1 MMTIES
7 GVAFAI
13 GMFFLALSPGPGLAT
28 IISRVLA
35 SGPVAG
41 LAVTGGL
48 VLGDF
53 VFMAIAMV
61 GMTAIAA
68 ALGPFFALLKY
79 AGAAYLVWLGIS
91 VLRGSAKPLTVKPR
105 AGQGMLKDIGLGLLV
120 TMGNPKPIL
129 FYSALLPTFLD
140 MTRIHLGDFLVL
152 AGIVVVISYVVYGGY
167 ILLAERSR
175 RMLSS
180 SKASKLFK
188 RTTGGLLIGSGIA
201 VAVR

>member
-1 MMTIES
+1 MTIES
-7 GVAFAI
+7 AIAFAI
-13 GMFFLALSPGPGLAT
+13 GMFFLALSPGAGLAA
-28 IISRVLA
+28 IISRALA

-68 ALGPFFALLKY
+68 ALGPLFLFLKY
-79 AGAAYLVWLGIS
+79 AGAAYLVWHGIS
-91 VLRGSAKPLTVKPR
+91 VLRGSARPITVTPR
-105 AGQGMLKDIGLGLLV
+105 AGRGMTKDVGLGLLV
-120 TMGNPKPIL
+120 TLGNPKPIL

-140 MTRIHLGDFLVL
+140 MTRIHLGDFLAL
-152 AGIVVVISYVVYGGY
+152 AAIVVVISYVVYGGY

-180 SKASKLFK
+180 HSASKLFK
-188 RTTGGLLIGSGIA
+188 RATGTLLIGSGIA

>member
-1 MMTIES
+1 MTIES
-7 GVAFAI
+7 AAAFAI
-13 GMFFLALSPGPGLAT
+13 GMLFLALSPGPGLAT
-28 IISRVLA
+28 IISRALS

-68 ALGPFFALLKY
+68 ALGPFFMLLKY

-91 VLRGSAKPLTVKPR
+91 VLRGSAKPMTVKPR
-105 AGQGMLKDIGLGLLV
+105 AGRGMLKDIGLGLLV

-152 AGIVVVISYVVYGGY
+152 AAIVVVISYVVYGGY

-175 RMLSS
+175 RLLSS
-180 SKASKLFK
+180 RSAAKLFK
-188 RTTGGLLIGSGIA
+188 RTTGTLLIGSGVA

>member
-1 MMTIES
+1 MTIES
-7 GVAFAI
+7 AIAFGI
-13 GMFFLALSPGPGLAT
+13 GMFFLAVSPGPGLAT
-28 IISRVLA
+28 IISRALA

-68 ALGPFFALLKY
+68 ALGPLFMLLKY
-79 AGAAYLVWLGIS
+79 AGAAYLVWLGVA
-91 VLRGSAKPLTVKPR
+91 VLRGSAKPITVTPR
-105 AGQGMLKDIGLGLLV
+105 PGRGMAKDVGLGLLV

-140 MTRIHLGDFLVL
+140 MTRMHLGDFLVL
-152 AGIVVVISYVVYGGY
+152 ATIVVVISYIVYGGY

-175 RMLSS
+175 RLLSS
-180 SKASKLFK
+180 RSASKLFK
-188 RTTGGLLIGSGIA
+188 RATGTLLVGSGIA